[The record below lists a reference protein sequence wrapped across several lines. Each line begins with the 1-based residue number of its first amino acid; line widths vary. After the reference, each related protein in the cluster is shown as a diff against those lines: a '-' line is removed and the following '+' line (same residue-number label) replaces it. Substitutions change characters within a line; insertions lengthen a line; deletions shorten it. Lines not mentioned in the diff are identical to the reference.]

1 MTATLLRGFKRPD
14 DGKSPK
20 LGSVQLIGGDDVSNA
35 NVFVSWGEY
44 SYMTEYDGD
53 NRLIMEARLET
64 GRMWTYRGFKLPWV
78 GRPHEPIVLKALPG
92 ILDEDQAALT
102 YYVSWNGATEVD
114 SWVFYSGDEEAEME
128 KLATVKKLGFETAWT
143 TSIIRPFSYVEGV
156 DKNGQVLGRSNTTTT
171 MIAKEW
177 VYAKFEGEEV
187 TFAGLSSSEWKSVAF
202 NPIFVVIGL
211 VIGALIMYGVWGL
224 SIMLKR
230 KPKHAYFRI
239 GQSDES
245 EIGSTELFVQ
255 DQHLK
260 EDGERDGKV

>member
-35 NVFVSWGEY
+35 NVFISWGEC
-44 SYMTEYDGD
+44 SYMSEYDGD
-53 NRLIMEARLET
+53 DRLIMEARLESS
-64 GRMWTYRGFKLPWV
+64 RMWTYRGFKLPWV
-78 GRPHEPIVLKALPG
+78 GRPHEPIILKAIPG

-114 SWVFYSGDEEAEME
+114 SWVFYSGDDEEDME

-143 TSIIRPFSYVEGV
+143 TSTIQPFSYVEGI
-156 DKNGQVLGRSNTTTT
+156 DKDGQVLGRSNTTSTS
-171 MIAKEW
+171 IAKEW

-211 VIGALIMYGVWGL
+211 VVGAGIMYGVWGL
-224 SIMLKR
+224 TAMLKR
-230 KPKHAYFRI
+230 KPSHAYLRL
-239 GQSDES
+239 GQADDS
-245 EIGSTELFVQ
+245 EMGSTELFAQ
-255 DQHLK
+255 GERPK
-260 EDGERDGKV
+260 EDAGRDGKV